1 MACVCVYS
9 AAMASEQP
17 EPSRTEAGAPR
28 GRAYYGWVI
37 VAVLFAVEFF
47 TYATTGSTI
56 TLFFPK
62 MMDELGWSLTQLTAA
77 VTAAGIAGMFAA
89 PLTGPLLDRYG
100 ARPVLAGGAVTAGVG
115 LVLMMRVQELW
126 QYYLLFAVI
135 GAFGMGELGRLST
148 PVVVSKWFIRRRAR
162 ALAIAS
168 TGNVAGGMVMAPVA
182 GALIVGI
189 GWRETW
195 GVMAAGILLFNLPLV
210 LLFMRRQ
217 PEDMGLLSDGD
228 TTPTRLAAASSSG
241 AVSGDE
247 TTWTLHAATRTRT
260 LWLMVAGSNFVGFAT
275 ASVSFH
281 QIPFFINEG
290 MSIQGASY
298 VLSLSLLMSALSR
311 FLWAF
316 LLEHFSVRVCLST
329 MASFRALGTLA
340 LVVVPYPY
348 NIVPFVVGWG
358 LLGGAFGLVQPMA
371 WANYYGR
378 RFQGSIQGT
387 LRPFTG
393 ASRLIAPISIAALFD
408 VTGSYA
414 VGFAL
419 AFGVATAAALLFV
432 GATQPRRG

>member
-1 MACVCVYS
+1 M
-9 AAMASEQP
+9 
-17 EPSRTEAGAPR
+17 
-28 GRAYYGWVI
+28 
-37 VAVLFAVEFF
+37 
-47 TYATTGSTI
+47 
-56 TLFFPK
+56 
-62 MMDELGWSLTQLTAA
+62 SL
-77 VTAAGIAGMFAA
+77 
-89 PLTGPLLDRYG
+89 
-100 ARPVLAGGAVTAGVG
+100 
-115 LVLMMRVQELW
+115 
-126 QYYLLFAVI
+126 
-135 GAFGMGELGRLST
+135 
-148 PVVVSKWFIRRRAR
+148 
-162 ALAIAS
+162 
-168 TGNVAGGMVMAPVA
+168 
-182 GALIVGI
+182 
-189 GWRETW
+189 
-195 GVMAAGILLFNLPLV
+195 
-210 LLFMRRQ
+210 
-217 PEDMGLLSDGD
+217 
-228 TTPTRLAAASSSG
+228 
-241 AVSGDE
+241 
-247 TTWTLHAATRTRT
+247 
-260 LWLMVAGSNFVGFAT
+260 
-275 ASVSFH
+275 
-281 QIPFFINEG
+281 
-290 MSIQGASY
+290 QGASY

-316 LLEHFSVRVCLST
+316 LLEHFSVRICLST